1 MAVGSFSAGLSGLN
15 ANGQY
20 LSVIGNNLAN
30 INTIGF
36 KSSSVTFMD
45 LVSQTVGGP
54 SANPMQVGLGVGTGS
69 ISPVFSQ
76 GAIENTREATNV
88 AIQGNGLFV
97 VRSPDGGDSYTRAG
111 AFSLN
116 SDGVLTT
123 PDGYRVLGY
132 TEIDPVTGDI
142 VTTAQPAEIIV
153 PPGILRAPQATSIFR
168 TISNLDV
175 NAEVGDEFNT
185 PVQIY
190 DSVGAS
196 HVITVTYTRTATG
209 WDYEI
214 TVPGDEVVQ
223 APPSTTPYVL
233 AAGAVA
239 FDGDGQIVSVTATAP
254 ATGGGNLGGA
264 PPVPIEDISFTTPAW
279 ANGATASDIV
289 WDLVDPNNVVS
300 LTGFASPSATSSKS
314 QNGSAAG
321 MVESI
326 SINAQ
331 GEIIATFGAG
341 KTVAVGQLALAT
353 FNNPKGL
360 LKLGSSR
367 YGESQAAGIPNVGVA
382 GTGGRGT
389 LIGSALEQS
398 NVDIAQEF
406 TQMILA
412 QRGYQANSK
421 TITVSDELLVETL
434 NLKR

>member
-15 ANGQY
+15 ANAVY

-45 LVSQTVGGP
+45 LVSQTVGG
-54 SANPMQVGLGVGTGS
+54 SGANPMQIGLGVVTGS

-97 VRSPDGGDSYTRAG
+97 VRGPEGNAYTRAG
-111 AFSLN
+111 DFTFDSNGTLVT
-116 SDGVLTT
+116 SDGYKVQ
-123 PDGYRVLGY
+123 GY
-132 TEIDPVTGDI
+132 TGTDPATGAI
-142 VTTAQPAEIIV
+142 VTTGQPTDITV
-153 PPGILRAPQATSIFR
+153 PPGVLRAPSPTSTFQTNTNLDSGAATGATATS
-168 TISNLDV
+168 S
-175 NAEVGDEFNT
+175 
-185 PVQIY
+185 VQIY
-190 DSVGAS
+190 DALGTP
-196 HVITVTYTRTATG
+196 HVATITYTKTATPG
-209 WDYEI
+209 SWTYAV
-214 TVPGDEVVQ
+214 TVPGEEITGGT
-223 APPSTTPYVL
+223 AGTPFSI
-233 AAGAVA
+233 GS
-239 FDGDGQIVSVTATAP
+239 GTATFTAQGALSAFTAAAP
-254 ATGGGNLGGA
+254 ATGGGT
-264 PPVPIEDISFTTPAW
+264 PPADVTFTTPTW
-279 ANGATASDIV
+279 VNGAAASSLT
-289 WDLVDPNNVVS
+289 WDVVDANNVAS
-300 LTGFASPSATSSKS
+300 ITGFSSPSATSSII

-321 MVESI
+321 MVDDISI
-326 SINAQ
+326 SSD
-331 GEIIATFGAG
+331 GTMVATFGEG
-341 KTVAVGQLALAT
+341 QTVAIGRLAVAS

-360 LKLGSSR
+360 VKLGSNR
-367 YGESQAAGIPNVGVA
+367 YGESQAAGIPNVGVP

-421 TITVSDELLVETL
+421 TITVSDELLVDTL

>member
-36 KSSSVTFMD
+36 KSSAVTFMD
-45 LVSQTVGGP
+45 LVSQTVGGS
-54 SANPMQVGLGVGTGS
+54 SANPMQVGLGVVTGS

-88 AIQGNGLFV
+88 AIQGNGFFV
-97 VRSPDGGDSYTRAG
+97 VRGTNGLSYTRAG
-111 AFSLN
+111 NFSLN
-116 SDGVLTT
+116 SEGALVT
-123 PDGYRVLGY
+123 PDGQKVQGY
-132 TEIDPVTGDI
+132 TEIDPATGRI
-142 VTTAQPAEIIV
+142 VTTSQPTDIIV
-153 PPGILRAPQATSIFR
+153 PPGVLREPVATDMFR
-168 TISNLDV
+168 TTTNLDV
-175 NAEVGDEFNT
+175 TAAVGDTFNT

-190 DSVGAS
+190 DAVGAS
-196 HVITVTYTRTATG
+196 HVISVAYTRTATG
-209 WDYEI
+209 WDFEI
-214 TVPGDEVVQ
+214 TVDGADVAQTPPVVD
-223 APPSTTPYVL
+223 PYVL
-233 AAGAVA
+233 AAGSLA
-239 FDGDGQIVSVTATAP
+239 FDGTGQIVSVTPTAP
-254 ATGGGNLGGA
+254 AAGGGDLGA
-264 PPVPIEDISFTTPAW
+264 TPAVPIADISFTTPNW
-279 ANGATASDIV
+279 TTGAQASTISWDIV
-289 WDLVDPNNVVS
+289 DTNNVVS

-314 QNGSAAG
+314 QNGAAAG
-321 MVESI
+321 MIDAISI
-326 SINAQ
+326 SADGSIV
-331 GEIIATFGAG
+331 ATFGAG
-341 KTVAVGQLALAT
+341 QTVSVGQLALAQ

-360 LKLGSSR
+360 VKMGSNR